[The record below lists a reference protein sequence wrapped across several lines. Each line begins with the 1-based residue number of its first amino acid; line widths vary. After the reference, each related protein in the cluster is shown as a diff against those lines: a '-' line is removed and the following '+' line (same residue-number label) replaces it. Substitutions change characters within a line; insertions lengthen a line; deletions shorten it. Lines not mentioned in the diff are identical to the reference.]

1 MTSNQ
6 AQKKE
11 SAKKRVRFFNVSLR
25 NGIVVSTPSY
35 PEKQAF
41 LGHLIKA
48 LEGAN
53 PDFAWIQFL
62 FIRSD
67 YSSAL
72 VRLKNSMHRAK
83 ASIEQ
88 PTIDVIS
95 GEERDRRELH
105 RDYYRRSD
113 ARMKKV
119 DDIATKPTVT
129 LAIQGMWV
137 ADKVSSAVSV
147 LPFDHCSDEHDS
159 LAVFQYRDPRMLLEL
174 VDRRMVV
181 DISEYFDRY
190 TKSRME
196 PPSFLVT
203 PEQLVSYIHLPAG
216 DVAKSLSSLQGEESK
231 REFSQ
236 GKVEEEDE
244 VKASQSSDIDSKLV
258 RLVKVPTTEEALD
271 DVSVQPLSHLA
282 APTVRTFELVY
293 SGGRTDSI
301 AFSGDGGGHEE
312 VRGAAWPGLWGIEVG
327 GCGLSPSLSTTVTL
341 ECWSEL
347 RDCAPTQESRVTEYP
362 RCTGQSQC
370 RGRN

>member
-11 SAKKRVRFFNVSLR
+11 SAEKRVRFFNVSLR

-41 LGHLIKA
+41 LAHLIRA

-62 FIRSD
+62 FVSSD

-88 PTIDVIS
+88 PTIDMVS

-105 RDYYRRSD
+105 RDYYGQSD
-113 ARMKKV
+113 TRMKKI
-119 DDIATKPTVT
+119 DDIATKPTIT

-137 ADKVSSAVSV
+137 ADKESSSASV

-190 TKSRME
+190 TRSRME

-203 PEQLVSYIHLPAG
+203 PDELVSYIHLPAG
-216 DVAKSLSSLQGEESK
+216 EVAKSLSSLEDEESK
-231 REFSQ
+231 REFTQ
-236 GKVEEEDE
+236 GKVEEEE
-244 VKASQSSDIDSKLV
+244 EGKASQSSDISSKLV
-258 RLVKVPTTEEALD
+258 RLAKVPTTEEVLEDSA
-271 DVSVQPLSHLA
+271 VQPLSHLA

-293 SGGRTDSI
+293 SGGTTEALLSAETVEDMRNY
-301 AFSGDGGGHEE
+301 F
-312 VRGAAWPGLWGIEVG
+312 GLLNLVYGSMKFETTEAIPLFLRELPAIVG
-327 GCGLSPSLSTTVTL
+327 LV
-341 ECWSEL
+341 E
-347 RDCAPTQESRVTEYP
+347 
-362 RCTGQSQC
+362 
-370 RGRN
+370 

>member
-1 MTSNQ
+1 MTSNP

-25 NGIVVSTPSY
+25 NGIVVSTPAY

-41 LGHLIKA
+41 LGHVIRA
-48 LEGAN
+48 LESSN

-62 FIRSD
+62 FVSSD

-88 PTIDVIS
+88 PTIDMIS

-119 DDIATKPTVT
+119 DDIATKPTIT

-137 ADKVSSAVSV
+137 CDKGASSPNS

-203 PEQLVSYIHLPAG
+203 PEELVSYIHLPAG
-216 DVAKSLSSLQGEESK
+216 EVAKSLSSLEDEESK
-231 REFSQ
+231 RDYSQ
-236 GKVEEEDE
+236 GKVEEDE
-244 VKASQSSDIDSKLV
+244 ENKESQSSEISSKLV
-258 RLVKVPTTEEALD
+258 RFVKVPTTDEILEDSAI
-271 DVSVQPLSHLA
+271 QPLSHLA
-282 APTVRTFELVY
+282 ASTVRTLELVY
-293 SGGRTDSI
+293 SGKKTEVLLSAETVEDMRKFAGLLSVVY
-301 AFSGDGGGHEE
+301 GGMKLE
-312 VRGAAWPGLWGIEVG
+312 GAEPQPKFLR
-327 GCGLSPSLSTTVTL
+327 
-341 ECWSEL
+341 EL
-347 RDCAPTQESRVTEYP
+347 P
-362 RCTGQSQC
+362 RMLFGNSAMP
-370 RGRN
+370 

>member
-6 AQKKE
+6 AQRKE

-41 LGHLIKA
+41 LAHLIKA

-62 FIRSD
+62 FVRSD
-67 YSSAL
+67 YGSAL
-72 VRLKNSMHRAK
+72 VKLKNSMNRAK

-88 PTIDVIS
+88 PTIDVTS
-95 GEERDRRELH
+95 GQERDRRELH

-119 DDIATKPTVT
+119 DDIATKPTIT

-137 ADKVSSAVSV
+137 CDKGASSPNS

-174 VDRRMVV
+174 ADRKMVV
-181 DISEYFDRY
+181 DISEYFVRY
-190 TKSRME
+190 TGSRME

-203 PEQLVSYIHLPAG
+203 PEELQSYLELPIGEMAE
-216 DVAKSLSSLQGEESK
+216 SLHSLQGEDSK
-231 REFSQ
+231 REFLQ
-236 GKVEEEDE
+236 GKVEDEEAE
-244 VKASQSSDIDSKLV
+244 AVTGSGITSKLV
-258 RLVKVPTTEEALD
+258 RLVKVPKSEKALEEESL
-271 DVSVQPLSHLA
+271 QPLAHLA
-282 APTVRTFELVY
+282 ATSVRTLELVY
-293 SGGRTDSI
+293 S
-301 AFSGDGGGHEE
+301 
-312 VRGAAWPGLWGIEVG
+312 RGATEVLLSAESVEDLREYAAVLRLGLRFHGVSERWPLPGIPARAA
-327 GCGLSPSLSTTVTL
+327 LH
-341 ECWSEL
+341 
-347 RDCAPTQESRVTEYP
+347 SRL
-362 RCTGQSQC
+362 
-370 RGRN
+370 